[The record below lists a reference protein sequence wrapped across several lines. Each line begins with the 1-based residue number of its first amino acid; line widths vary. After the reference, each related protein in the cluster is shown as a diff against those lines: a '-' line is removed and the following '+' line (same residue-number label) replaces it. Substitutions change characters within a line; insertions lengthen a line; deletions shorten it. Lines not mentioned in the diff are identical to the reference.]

1 MEQWVVHYVR
11 IHSYNLSV
19 IIALYCQTKLTNTA
33 LLAAATEP
41 SRPASPNLALN
52 SLLGVFVGLMFA
64 VAFAL
69 LRELRDR
76 RLRSV
81 QDAVQVLGLPVLG
94 HLPGP
99 MRKPLLGRQR
109 LVLPQQVMARLPR
122 GRRQEA
128 LADSGAQ
135 AQP

>member
-1 MEQWVVHYVR
+1 
-11 IHSYNLSV
+11 
-19 IIALYCQTKLTNTA
+19 
-33 LLAAATEP
+33 
-41 SRPASPNLALN
+41 LN

-81 QDAVQVLGLPVLG
+81 HDAVQVLGLPVLG
-94 HLPGP
+94 HVPGP
-99 MRKPLLGRQR
+99 MKKPLLGRQR

-122 GRRQEA
+122 VRQREA
-128 LADSGAQ
+128 AAAVGGGKQ
-135 AQP
+135 A